1 SAFGCC
7 TAEITDT
14 TLNASYCFALSST
27 PSTSRPIIVSLSVI
41 SDSDASVSRCSFSQ
55 VRVNFIAR
63 LLSRRPEIKNRQH
76 KEDDDGEH
84 DGGADAV
91 AVKFAADDQLTLDD
105 VVRAI
110 RGLGEFIGA
119 EDRQAAQA
127 TKRDQKI
134 DRDFGNDDPDLDLI
148 IGDKRGD
155 QSQAGDHH

>member
-1 SAFGCC
+1 APQTIWIGLPSPVSTMQTRRRSAFGCC

-76 KEDDDGEH
+76 KEDDGEH
-84 DGGADAV
+84 
-91 AVKFAADDQLTLDD
+91 
-105 VVRAI
+105 
-110 RGLGEFIGA
+110 
-119 EDRQAAQA
+119 
-127 TKRDQKI
+127 
-134 DRDFGNDDPDLDLI
+134 
-148 IGDKRGD
+148 
-155 QSQAGDHH
+155 